1 MDPRRLHPRQQLWA
15 RDTAVRGSPPI
26 SYVVAVSLFSI
37 VDICAPRRCTAALH
51 RTHTRCF
58 LQRTIYRLWI
68 ASRGALFARRDT
80 LTLALTCVC
89 VFTPHT
95 RYDERDLVNCMTKI
109 DTVDFHQTMDVGG
122 IKFTPYHAGHV
133 LGAAMFMI
141 EIAGIKVRNTRI
153 LWWIATV

>member
-1 MDPRRLHPRQQLWA
+1 LRSA
-15 RDTAVRGSPPI
+15 RHDGKWLPFTVPT
-26 SYVVAVSLFSI
+26 LFAST
-37 VDICAPRRCTAALH
+37 C
-51 RTHTRCF
+51 CF
-58 LQRTIYRLWI
+58 LPN
-68 ASRGALFARRDT
+68 DT
-80 LTLALTCVC
+80 SLVDRLTLRSLHVMAFWPVRLRCVCVC

>member
-1 MDPRRLHPRQQLWA
+1 
-15 RDTAVRGSPPI
+15 
-26 SYVVAVSLFSI
+26 
-37 VDICAPRRCTAALH
+37 
-51 RTHTRCF
+51 
-58 LQRTIYRLWI
+58 
-68 ASRGALFARRDT
+68 
-80 LTLALTCVC
+80 LTCVC

-141 EIAGIKVRNTRI
+141 EIAGIKVRNTI
-153 LWWIATV
+153 TLWWIATVWHLSSFHCAQADSLHSL